1 MSTKLAVKLGLRD
14 KIEKDF
20 TNMVSDMTEKFS
32 KKQGM
37 FIRNTF
43 TAFEGFADDPTKRTF
58 QKVSSTVK
66 EQLDWFK
73 NHAKDYFETVLTI
86 EKTNAQGPKAEL
98 VVDGESW
105 GMYTTLELLRL
116 KGILDSKLKAMVQV
130 LPIRPESVVWK
141 KTTDSIYEGRDV
153 WETGI
158 DEGHTKTTLKR
169 TEIVADPHIK
179 DAPNRAPIAVP
190 IETQV
195 NTGKYTTQ
203 DFSGAITNKERA
215 ELEVRYNNIY
225 KGVIAALEEAN
236 ATVVAES
243 DLGDKV
249 LGYLFK

>member
-1 MSTKLAVKLGLRD
+1 MG
-14 KIEKDF
+14 
-20 TNMVSDMTEKFS
+20 
-32 KKQGM
+32 
-37 FIRNTF
+37 
-43 TAFEGFADDPTKRTF
+43 
-58 QKVSSTVK
+58 
-66 EQLDWFK
+66 
-73 NHAKDYFETVLTI
+73 
-86 EKTNAQGPKAEL
+86 
-98 VVDGESW
+98 GESW

-130 LPIRPESVVWK
+130 LPIRPESVIWK
-141 KTTDSIYEGRDV
+141 KTADPIYEGREV

-169 TEIVADPHIK
+169 TEIVSDPHIK

-190 IETQV
+190 IESLV
-195 NTGKYTTQ
+195 NTGKYTKQ
-203 DFSGAITNKERA
+203 DFSGSITNKERA

-243 DLGDKV
+243 DLGEKV